1 MQEFEI
7 LFEDFGGFDGLYLK
21 MLAAGIPTAVHLM
34 WIPFSELDIRQQLLL
49 TLRLSNNCLIGLWK
63 TRPVSYVREWIFEKI
78 RNVNDDIMT
87 VIVFPLVELL
97 IPFPVRIYASVN
109 EDIILQVEKKMHDP
123 KSFFFILILDASY
136 FQVRMQLGMAWPE
149 EVGQTVGSTW
159 YLKWQSEA
167 EMNFKSRKTDGIRW
181 FFWFFIR
188 SIAYGYVLFHVLRFM
203 KRKVPRLLGYG
214 PFRRNPNMRKLRR
227 VVL

>member
-1 MQEFEI
+1 
-7 LFEDFGGFDGLYLK
+7 
-21 MLAAGIPTAVHLM
+21 
-34 WIPFSELDIRQQLLL
+34 
-49 TLRLSNNCLIGLWK
+49 
-63 TRPVSYVREWIFEKI
+63 
-78 RNVNDDIMT
+78 
-87 VIVFPLVELL
+87 
-97 IPFPVRIYASVN
+97 
-109 EDIILQVEKKMHDP
+109 
-123 KSFFFILILDASY
+123 
-136 FQVRMQLGMAWPE
+136 MQLGMAWPE

-181 FFWFFIR
+181 FLWFFIR
-188 SIAYGYVLFHVLRFM
+188 SIAYGYVLFHIFRFM